1 MSNEVLRSKLYLV
14 KLSKFFWIIS
24 DEYPDVSNKKQLSF
38 WIRWISE
45 NLCPVEDFLGC
56 NELPDIKTD
65 TIERA
70 VKDSLV
76 RFGLLIQ
83 NLRGE
88 TYDGASNMM
97 GVAQKIL
104 KEQLKAITTHC
115 HGSALS
121 LSIKDA
127 NEQCRILSK
136 TMRTTGEI
144 IFLIKFS
151 RKRERMTR

>member
-1 MSNEVLRSKLYLV
+1 MSDGVLRSKLYLV
-14 KLSKFFWIIS
+14 KLSKFFWIIC
-24 DEYPDVSNKKQLSF
+24 DKYPDLTNKKQLSF
-38 WIRWISE
+38 WIRRISE
-45 NLCPVEDFLGC
+45 NLCLVEDFLGF
-56 NELPDIKTD
+56 NELPDIKAD

-76 RFGLLIQ
+76 RFRLLIQ

-97 GVAQKIL
+97 GVAQQIL

-115 HGSALS
+115 HGNALS

-127 NEQCRILSK
+127 NEQCRILSQ
-136 TMRTTGEI
+136 TRRTAGEI

-151 RKRERMTR
+151 RKRERMSR